1 MTPDEGYELESIGV
15 TYTDG
20 NGQTQNVTVNKDNTF
35 EMPAGDVNVTASF
48 KAKAELHNV
57 TVTVQDD
64 KDVPQGGKATAQP
77 SKAAAGETVKL
88 DIQPDDGW
96 IVTEVTMNGKPVYPT
111 DEVNKSGYQFEMPNE
126 DAKVVVEFFN
136 TECGKS
142 KNEISAGPA
151 AGTATPGG

>member
-1 MTPDEGYELESIGV
+1 M
-15 TYTDG
+15 
-20 NGQTQNVTVNKDNTF
+20 TVNKDNTF

-96 IVTEVTMNGKPVYPT
+96 TVYAVTMNDKPVYPT
-111 DEVNKSGYQFEMPNE
+111 DEVNKSGYQFEMPDE
-126 DAKVVVEFFN
+126 DAKVVVVFFN
-136 TECGKS
+136 S
-142 KNEISAGPA
+142 NSPA
-151 AGTATPGG
+151 PEA